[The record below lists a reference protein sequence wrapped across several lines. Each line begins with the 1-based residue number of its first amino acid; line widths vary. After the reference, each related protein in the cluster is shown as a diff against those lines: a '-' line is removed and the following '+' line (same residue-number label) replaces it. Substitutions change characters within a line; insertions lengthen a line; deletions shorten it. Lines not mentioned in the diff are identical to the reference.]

1 VEPGGLQ
8 HEPVVEV
15 GAEHERLGVPVRV
28 RHRGSMPDVA
38 PPFPRRRRATAD
50 TATAALQQVVAH
62 SESLVRHT
70 GARPRYRRYLANAR
84 SGTA

>member
-1 VEPGGLQ
+1 M
-8 HEPVVEV
+8 
-15 GAEHERLGVPVRV
+15 AECFRLAGVPAEVLDRA
-28 RHRGSMPDVA
+28 RELWGDEGT
-38 PPFPRRRRATAD
+38 PPILAYEGMELDLTAD